1 MPCSLKEWFSFNCFL
16 NNLKNALLFGEHF
29 FMAKGL
35 KSKFAI
41 GSRIYKN
48 IFRILDQNNIQKFQF
63 LSNDKYQI
71 IKQEVYLLARFFIY

>member
-1 MPCSLKEWFSFNCFL
+1 
-16 NNLKNALLFGEHF
+16 
-29 FMAKGL
+29 MAKGL